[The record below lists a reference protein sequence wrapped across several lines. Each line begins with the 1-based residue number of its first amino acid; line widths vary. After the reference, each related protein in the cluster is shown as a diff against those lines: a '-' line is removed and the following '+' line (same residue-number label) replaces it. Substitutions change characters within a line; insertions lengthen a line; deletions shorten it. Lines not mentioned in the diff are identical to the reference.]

1 MRVYKF
7 DRKPLR
13 LSKYLGE
20 VFPEL
25 RYGYFRTLLKL
36 REIRVNGKKISAD
49 VMLNNGDVVE
59 VYCDEDKLLKFN
71 FEEVYSDENIL
82 IAVKPRGVS
91 SEEFCKR
98 ISTTIN
104 KPTEL
109 AHRLDTNTKG
119 LLIMS
124 HSESAA
130 SALREGFRKGY
141 IEKKYFALVGGTV
154 KEHLDLKAYLVKDAE
169 KGIVTVTDIKVNGA
183 VPIHT
188 EVEPKEA
195 GDGTTIVEVTLH
207 SGKTHQIRAH
217 LAHVGY
223 PIVGDTKYGDFELN
237 KVMRA
242 KRQYLT
248 ATRLS
253 FRFPKGAL
261 LQYLNDKVFEISRD
275 F

>member
-13 LSKYLGE
+13 LSKYLSE

-36 REIRVNGKKISAD
+36 REIRINGKKISD
-49 VMLNNGDVVE
+49 DLILQKGDVVE

-71 FEEVYSDENIL
+71 FEKVFEDENIL
-82 IAVKPRGVS
+82 IAVKPRGVC
-91 SEEFCKR
+91 SEEFCNR
-98 ISTTIN
+98 ISTTLN
-104 KPTEL
+104 KPTAL

-124 HSESAA
+124 HNDSTAQ
-130 SALREGFRKGY
+130 ALREGFKKGF
-141 IEKKYFALVGGTV
+141 IEKKYYALVGGSL
-154 KEHLDLKAYLVKDAE
+154 KGHLDLRAYLIKDAE
-169 KGIVTVTDIKVNGA
+169 KGIVTITDIKVNGA
-183 VPIHT
+183 VPIRT
-188 EVEPKEA
+188 EVEPKEI
-195 GDGTTIVEVTLH
+195 GEDTTVVEVTLH

-217 LAHVGY
+217 LAYAGY

-237 KVMRA
+237 RIMRA

-248 ATRLS
+248 ATHLA
-253 FRFPKGAL
+253 FKFPKGSK
-261 LQYLNDKVFEISRD
+261 LQYLNDKIFDTERD

>member
-7 DRKPLR
+7 DRKPLK
-13 LSKYLGE
+13 LSKYLSE

-36 REIRVNGKKISAD
+36 REIRINGKKIAND
-49 VMLNNGDVVE
+49 VILQKGDVIE

-71 FEEVYSDENIL
+71 FESVFEDENIL

-91 SEEFCKR
+91 SEEFCSR
-98 ISTTIN
+98 ISTTLN

-124 HSESAA
+124 HNEESAQC
-130 SALREGFRKGY
+130 LRDGFRKGF
-141 IEKKYFALVGGTV
+141 IEKKYNALVGGSL
-154 KEHLDLKAYLVKDAE
+154 KEHLDLKAYLLKDAE
-169 KGIVTVTDIKVNGA
+169 KGVVKVTDLKVNGA
-183 VPIHT
+183 VPIRT
-188 EVEPKEA
+188 EVAPLESGE
-195 GDGTTIVEVTLH
+195 GVTIVEVTLH

-217 LAHVGY
+217 LAYAGY

-237 KVMRA
+237 RLMRA

-248 ATRLS
+248 ATHLA
-253 FRFPKGAL
+253 FKFPKGAK
-261 LQYLNDKVFEISRD
+261 LQYLNDKSFDIERD

>member
-13 LSKYLGE
+13 LSKYLSE

-36 REIRVNGKKISAD
+36 REIRINGKKISD
-49 VMLNNGDVVE
+49 DLILQKGDVVE

-71 FEEVYSDENIL
+71 FEKVFEDENIL
-82 IAVKPRGVS
+82 IAVKPRGVC
-91 SEEFCKR
+91 SEEFCNR
-98 ISTTIN
+98 ISTTLN
-104 KPTEL
+104 KPTAL

-124 HSESAA
+124 YNDSTAQ
-130 SALREGFRKGY
+130 ALREGFKKGF
-141 IEKKYFALVGGTV
+141 IEKKYYALVGGSL
-154 KEHLDLKAYLVKDAE
+154 KEHLDLRAYLIKDAE
-169 KGIVTVTDIKVNGA
+169 KGIVTITDIKVNGA
-183 VPIHT
+183 VPIRT
-188 EVEPKEA
+188 EVEPKEI
-195 GDGTTIVEVTLH
+195 GEDTTVVEVTLH

-217 LAHVGY
+217 LAYAGY

-237 KVMRA
+237 RIMRA

-248 ATRLS
+248 ATHLA
-253 FRFPKGAL
+253 FKFPKGSK
-261 LQYLNDKVFEISRD
+261 LQYLNDKIFDTERD

>member
-7 DRKPLR
+7 DRKPFR
-13 LSKYLGE
+13 LSKYLSE

-36 REIRVNGKKISAD
+36 REIRINGKKISD
-49 VMLNNGDVVE
+49 DIILQKGDVVE
-59 VYCDEDKLLKFN
+59 IYCDEDKLLKFN
-71 FEEVYSDENIL
+71 FESVYQDENIL

-91 SEEFCKR
+91 SEEFCNR
-98 ISTTIN
+98 ISTTLN

-124 HSESAA
+124 HNEKA
-130 SALREGFRKGY
+130 SASLREGFRKGY
-141 IEKKYFALVGGTV
+141 IIKKYFALVGGKLT
-154 KEHLDLKAYLVKDAE
+154 EHLDLKAYLIKDAD
-169 KGIVTVTDIKVNGA
+169 KGIVTITDIKVNGA
-183 VPIHT
+183 VPIRT
-188 EVEPKEA
+188 EVEPTEI
-195 GDGTTIVEVTLH
+195 GEDTSIVEVTLH

-217 LAHVGY
+217 LAYAGY

-237 KVMRA
+237 RVMRA

-248 ATRLS
+248 ACKLA
-253 FRFPKGAL
+253 FNFPKGAYL
-261 LQYLNDKVFEISRD
+261 NYLNDKKFEIEKD

>member
-13 LSKYLGE
+13 LSKYLSE

-36 REIRVNGKKISAD
+36 REIKINGKKVSAD
-49 VMLNNGDVVE
+49 VILQNGDVVE

-71 FEEVYSDENIL
+71 FESVFQDENIL

-91 SEEFCKR
+91 SEEFCSR

-124 HSESAA
+124 HNDAA
-130 SALREGFRKGY
+130 SGALREGFRKGF
-141 IEKKYFALVGGTV
+141 IEKKYHALVGGTL
-154 KEHLDLKAYLVKDAE
+154 KEHLDLKAYLLKDAE
-169 KGIVTVTDIKVNGA
+169 NGIVTVTDLKVNGA
-183 VPIHT
+183 VPIRT
-188 EVEPKEA
+188 EVKPVENRDES
-195 GDGTTIVEVTLH
+195 TIVEVTLH

-217 LAHVGY
+217 LAYAGY

-237 KVMRA
+237 RLMRA

-248 ATRLS
+248 ATHLA
-253 FRFPKGAL
+253 FKYPKGNKL
-261 LQYLNDKVFEISRD
+261 SYLNDSIFKIERD

>member
-13 LSKYLGE
+13 LSKYLSE

-36 REIRVNGKKISAD
+36 REIRINGKKISD
-49 VMLNNGDVVE
+49 DIILQKGDIVE
-59 VYCDEDKLLKFN
+59 VYCDEEKLLKFN
-71 FEEVYSDENIL
+71 FEKVFEDENIL
-82 IAVKPRGVS
+82 IAVKPRGVC
-91 SEEFCKR
+91 SEEFCNR
-98 ISTTIN
+98 ISTTLN
-104 KPTEL
+104 KPTAL

-124 HSESAA
+124 HNDSAA
-130 SALREGFRKGY
+130 QALREGFKKGF
-141 IEKKYFALVGGTV
+141 IEKKYHALVGGRL
-154 KEHLDLKAYLVKDAE
+154 KEHLDLRAYLIKDAE

-183 VPIHT
+183 VPIRT
-188 EVEPKEA
+188 EVEPKEL
-195 GDGTTIVEVTLH
+195 GEDTTIVEVTLH

-217 LAHVGY
+217 LAYAGY

-237 KVMRA
+237 RLMRA

-248 ATRLS
+248 ATSLK
-253 FRFPKGAL
+253 FKFPKGNK
-261 LQYLNDKVFEISRD
+261 LQYLNENTFDTERD

>member
-13 LSKYLGE
+13 LSKYLSE

-36 REIRVNGKKISAD
+36 REIRINGKKTSQD
-49 VMLNNGDVVE
+49 VILQKGDVVE

-71 FEEVYSDENIL
+71 FDSVYEDENIL

-91 SEEFCKR
+91 SEEFCNR
-98 ISTTIN
+98 ICTTLN
-104 KPTEL
+104 KPTAL

-119 LLIMS
+119 LLMMT
-124 HSESAA
+124 HNDKASEC
-130 SALREGFRKGY
+130 LREGFKKGY
-141 IEKKYFALVGGTV
+141 IEKKYFALVGGNLT
-154 KEHLDLKAYLVKDAE
+154 EHLDLKAYLVKDAE
-169 KGIVTVTDIKVNGA
+169 KGIVTITDVKVNGS
-183 VPIHT
+183 VPIRT
-188 EVEPKEA
+188 EVEPTEH
-195 GDGTTIVEVTLH
+195 GEGVTTVEVTLH

-217 LAHVGY
+217 LAYAGY

-237 KVMRA
+237 RVMRA
-242 KRQYLT
+242 KRQYLS
-248 ATRLS
+248 ACKLA
-253 FRFPKGAL
+253 FHFPKGAYL
-261 LQYLNDKVFEISRD
+261 SYLNDKKFQVEKD

>member
-36 REIRVNGKKISAD
+36 REIKVNGKKISAD
-49 VMLNNGDVVE
+49 IILQKGDVIE

-71 FEEVYSDENIL
+71 FESVFEDDNIL

-91 SEEFCKR
+91 SEEFCSR
-98 ISTTIN
+98 ISTTLN

-124 HSESAA
+124 HNEA
-130 SALREGFRKGY
+130 SSQALREGFRKGF
-141 IEKKYFALVGGTV
+141 IEKKYHALVGGAL
-154 KEHLDLKAYLVKDAE
+154 KEHLDLKAYLLKDAE
-169 KGIVTVTDIKVNGA
+169 KGIVTITDIKVNGA

-188 EVEPKEA
+188 EVEPVE
-195 GDGTTIVEVTLH
+195 GDDDGTIVEVTLH

-217 LAHVGY
+217 LAHAGY

-248 ATRLS
+248 ATHLA
-253 FRFPKGAL
+253 FRFPKGNKL
-261 LQYLNDKVFEISRD
+261 SYLNEKVFEIKRD

>member
-1 MRVYKF
+1 MRAYKF

-13 LSKYLGE
+13 LSKYLSE

-49 VMLNNGDVVE
+49 IILQKGDLVE

-71 FEEVYSDENIL
+71 FESVYEDENVL
-82 IAVKPRGVS
+82 VAVKPRGVS
-91 SEEFCKR
+91 SEEFCNR

-104 KPTEL
+104 KPTAL

-119 LLIMS
+119 LIMMS
-124 HSESAA
+124 HNDKSAD
-130 SALREGFRKGY
+130 ALREGFKKGF
-141 IEKKYFALVGGTV
+141 IEKKYFALVGG
-154 KEHLDLKAYLVKDAE
+154 KLSEHLDLKAYLVKDAE
-169 KGIVTVTDIKVNGA
+169 KGVVTVTDIKVAGS
-183 VPIHT
+183 VPIRT
-188 EVEPKEA
+188 EVEPTEI
-195 GDGTTIVEVTLH
+195 GEDVTTVEVTLH

-217 LAHVGY
+217 LAYAGY

-237 KVMRA
+237 RVMRA

-248 ATRLS
+248 ACKLA
-253 FRFPKGAL
+253 FNFPKGSFL
-261 LQYLNDKVFEISRD
+261 NYLNDKKFEVDKD

>member
-13 LSKYLGE
+13 LSKYLSE

-36 REIRVNGKKISAD
+36 REIRINGRKVGDDLILQK
-49 VMLNNGDVVE
+49 GDVVE

-71 FEEVYSDENIL
+71 FESVYQDENIL
-82 IAVKPRGVS
+82 IAIKPRGVC
-91 SEEFCKR
+91 SEEFANR
-98 ISTTIN
+98 ISTTLN
-104 KPTEL
+104 KPTAL

-124 HSESAA
+124 HNESAA
-130 SALREGFRKGY
+130 QALREGFKKGF
-141 IEKKYFALVGGTV
+141 IEKKYHALVGGTL
-154 KEHLDLKAYLVKDAE
+154 KDHLDLKAYLIKDAE
-169 KGIVTVTDIKVNGA
+169 KGVVTITDIKVNGA
-183 VPIHT
+183 VPIRT
-188 EVEPKEA
+188 EVEPKEI
-195 GDGTTIVEVTLH
+195 GEDTTIVEVTLH

-217 LAHVGY
+217 LAYAGY

-237 KVMRA
+237 RLMRA

-248 ATRLS
+248 ATRLA
-253 FRFPKGAL
+253 FKFPKGSK
-261 LQYLNDKVFEISRD
+261 LQYLNEKVFEVERD